1 MRKNN
6 VPAEN
11 EMNMKLRKAPT
22 VNIIGAGLA
31 GLSAALTLARMGVPC
46 RLISPMPSER
56 AQSVMAEGGINA
68 ALDTMGENDTPEE
81 HFEDTM
87 KGGAYLADPDAVW
100 NLCSRAPETVRMLLS
115 LGAALRTENGRP
127 VLRNFGGQ
135 KKKRTAFAKSS
146 TGKILMTSL
155 IDAVRQYEAEGI
167 IKRYPHHRLVALD
180 IKNGECSGARIADLH
195 SRKVIGLKGS
205 VILASGGMNSL
216 FPGMTTGSTV
226 NTGDVT
232 ALAFVGGAELAN
244 PEFIQYHPTTFP
256 IAGKRCLVSEAAR
269 GEGGRLFALR
279 EGRPWYFMEEK
290 YPELGNLMP
299 RDVVSR
305 EIELVRNDKD
315 CGGKVFLDMT
325 GLDWSVWDNKLSD
338 LREECIRYLGKD
350 PAAEPVEVSPGIHY
364 FMGGLHVDTAH
375 RTSISRLYAAGECAC
390 QYHGANRLGGNSMLG
405 AVFGG
410 RVAAVTAA
418 SEINE
423 NNTGEQELS
432 NEAAPHIMQPVGVP
446 DEAARLLRDS
456 LGIFRSGE
464 TLRKAAEKMQELI
477 DSEKDTLQ
485 RNRMILGQAV
495 LLGALNR
502 KESRGA
508 HTRTD
513 HPGRDDINYRRTT
526 VAVYDGRR
534 IKISLRDIPEKRGGT
549 K

>member
-1 MRKNN
+1 MRNKNDKF
-6 VPAEN
+6 PA
-11 EMNMKLRKAPT
+11 

-31 GLSAALTLARMGVPC
+31 GLSAALSLARKGIPC

-68 ALDTMGENDTPEE
+68 SLDTMGENDSPAE
-81 HFEDTM
+81 HYSDTM
-87 KGGAYLADPDAVW
+87 KGGVYLADPNSVW
-100 NLCSRAPETVRMLLS
+100 NLCSKAPGTVNMLLS

-135 KKKRTAFAKSS
+135 KKKRTAYAKSS
-146 TGKILMTSL
+146 TGKILMTAL
-155 IDAVRQYEAEGI
+155 IDAVRRYESEGTV
-167 IKRYPHHRLVALD
+167 KRYSHHRLHSLD
-180 IKNGECSGARIADLH
+180 IADGKCRGLEAVDLY
-195 SRKVIGLKGS
+195 SRTVISMSGS

-232 ALAFVGGAELAN
+232 ALAFACGAELAN

-256 IAGKRCLVSEAAR
+256 ITGKRCLVSEAAR

-279 EGRPWYFMEEK
+279 NGKPWYFMEEK

-305 EIELVRNDKD
+305 EMYLVMKDKD
-315 CGGKVFLDMT
+315 CGGKVYLDMT
-325 GLDWSVWDNKLSD
+325 GLDKTVWENKLTD
-338 LREECIRYLGKD
+338 LREECIRYLGTD
-350 PAAEPVEVSPGIHY
+350 PAKKPVEVSPGIHY
-364 FMGGLHVDTAH
+364 YMGGINVDEYH
-375 RTSISRLYAAGECAC
+375 RTNISGLYAAGECAC

-410 RVAAVTAA
+410 QIAAESAA
-418 SEINE
+418 SETDAD
-423 NNTGEQELS
+423 NTGVEETVKAGTI
-432 NEAAPHIMQPVGVP
+432 EIMQPTGIP
-446 DEAARLLRDS
+446 GEAAQLLRDS

-464 TLRKAAEKMQELI
+464 KLEAAAEKMQELI
-477 DSEKDTLQ
+477 DSEQDALQ
-485 RNRMILGQAV
+485 RNRMLLGKAA

-513 HPGRDDINYRRTT
+513 YPGTDDKNYRKTT
-526 VAVYDGRR
+526 VAVFDGKE
-534 IKISLRDIPEKRGGT
+534 IKVSFRDIPEKRGEG